1 MTTATAP
8 RVVLVPTA
16 RPTFAVDVA
25 RSLAADARAL
35 LVELGAEVVG
45 PEDLVMTPEDVE
57 AAKPF
62 LADAADLVVNVCAS
76 FSDATPALELYGD
89 LDQPVLLWSFREPGP
104 VGDRLWLNSMC
115 GANLFGHA
123 LVVHAGRTPH
133 LVLGNPDEPRTRR
146 ALAEALAGHLPER
159 VDLPA
164 NRGPRAD
171 AATVVPALESLR
183 GRRLGLVGDAPPGFT
198 PSQYDG
204 ALVTS
209 LFGIEVEQL
218 DIDAMFDRVRT
229 VDDVVAKSEYASA
242 VAAQPSLGDRRRR
255 PGADLRADHH
265 GDARLAGRGSA
276 RRHGDSLLARVP
288 QPARAP
294 VPAPRSP
301 ASRTRARRPRAN
313 ATSTAP

>member
-35 LVELGAEVVG
+35 LVELGADVVG

-62 LADAADLVVNVCAS
+62 LADGADLVVNVCAS

-133 LVLGNPDEPRTRR
+133 LVLGNPDEPGTRR
-146 ALAEALAGHLPER
+146 ALAEALAGRLPER
-159 VDLPA
+159 VDLP
-164 NRGPRAD
+164 
-171 AATVVPALESLR
+171 
-183 GRRLGLVGDAPPGFT
+183 
-198 PSQYDG
+198 
-204 ALVTS
+204 
-209 LFGIEVEQL
+209 
-218 DIDAMFDRVRT
+218 
-229 VDDVVAKSEYASA
+229 
-242 VAAQPSLGDRRRR
+242 
-255 PGADLRADHH
+255 
-265 GDARLAGRGSA
+265 
-276 RRHGDSLLARVP
+276 
-288 QPARAP
+288 
-294 VPAPRSP
+294 
-301 ASRTRARRPRAN
+301 
-313 ATSTAP
+313 